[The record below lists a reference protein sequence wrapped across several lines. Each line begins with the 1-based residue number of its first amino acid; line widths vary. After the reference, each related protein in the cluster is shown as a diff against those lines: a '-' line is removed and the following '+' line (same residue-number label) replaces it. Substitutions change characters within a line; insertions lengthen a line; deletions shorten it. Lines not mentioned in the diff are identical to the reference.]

1 MRKFTYDP
9 KTDTAYLSLS
19 NVDAEDTILR
29 RCALDLDDK
38 GNIIGIEIFNASDP
52 FVIINGIP

>member
-1 MRKFTYDP
+1 MRKFTYDTD
-9 KTDTAYLSLS
+9 TDTAYLPLS
-19 NVDAEDTILR
+19 DVDAAYTIIR

-38 GNIIGIEIFNASDP
+38 GNIIGIEIFNASDA

>member
-19 NVDAEDTILR
+19 SVDAEDTIIR

-38 GNIIGIEIFNASDP
+38 GNIIGIEIFNASDA